1 MKPWMQRILIG
12 LVVALASTGMIN
24 AWNMVAENARSSTR
38 IEQAVNDIST
48 DFDRFTDIRY
58 QADMEQ
64 LGRRMA
70 QYEARLDRISASGNG
85 NDR

>member
-1 MKPWMQRILIG
+1 MKPWVQRILIG
-12 LVVALASTGMIN
+12 MVVALASTGMIN

-38 IEQAVNDIST
+38 IEQAVHDISI

-64 LGRRMA
+64 LGNRMA
-70 QYEARLDRISASGNG
+70 QYEARLDRLSADGN
-85 NDR
+85 NR